1 MCTDMTKIYAL
12 ALLLIF
18 SVTGCI
24 SSTLDNYSHIDALC
38 QRYYDVH
45 KRWPTLVNDLI
56 EYDRNNTVNK
66 TDWSG
71 ITEFSIEKIS
81 ENQIKITY
89 TKRRW
94 YGNDSVSFSVYRPIV
109 TIRTK
114 VN

>member
-1 MCTDMTKIYAL
+1 MTKIYAL

>member
-1 MCTDMTKIYAL
+1 MNKIYAL

-38 QRYYDVH
+38 QRYYDDH